1 MSYLKV
7 EGHGELYRD
16 STTNS
21 LVNRN
26 TTDYNRYMSQK
37 KTKNEETEKVD
48 TMEQDLTNLKNEIN
62 EIKFLLKELVNGQS

>member
-21 LVNRN
+21 IVNRN
-26 TTDYNRYMSQK
+26 TSDYNLYMSQK

-48 TMEQDLTNLKNEIN
+48 TMEQDLAHLKNEIN
-62 EIKFLLKELVNGQS
+62 EIKSLLKDLVNG